1 MDMGHL
7 PETPEVVVE
16 VDVVGDTAH
25 EHPISLWKQL
35 SKFILAR
42 PFHLCGGPKNNL

>member
-1 MDMGHL
+1 MTELDEAGAAGDVVLGQTYMDMGHL

-25 EHPISLWKQL
+25 EHPISLWKQ
-35 SKFILAR
+35 
-42 PFHLCGGPKNNL
+42 